1 MSTTKQKESALEVE
15 GVIVEAMRDNFRVE
29 ISPNLRDS
37 NQQKGSGV
45 FVLATISGRLRKNN
59 IRVIPG
65 DLVKVEV
72 SPYDMTRG
80 RITYRMK

>member
-1 MSTTKQKESALEVE
+1 MITKQKESALEVE
-15 GVIVEAMRDNFRVE
+15 GVIVEAMRDSFRVE
-29 ISPNLRDS
+29 ISPDLRDTS
-37 NQQKGSGV
+37 KQKGSGI
-45 FVLATISGRLRKNN
+45 FVLATIAGRLRKNN

-72 SPYDMTRG
+72 SPYDMSRG

>member
-1 MSTTKQKESALEVE
+1 MSTTKQKEEALEVE
-15 GVIVEAMRDNFRVE
+15 GIVVEAFRNSFRVE
-29 ISPNLRDS
+29 ISPDLRDVS
-37 NQQKGSGV
+37 KHKGSGV
-45 FVLATISGRLRKNN
+45 YVLATIAGKLRKNN

-72 SPYDMTRG
+72 SPYDMARG